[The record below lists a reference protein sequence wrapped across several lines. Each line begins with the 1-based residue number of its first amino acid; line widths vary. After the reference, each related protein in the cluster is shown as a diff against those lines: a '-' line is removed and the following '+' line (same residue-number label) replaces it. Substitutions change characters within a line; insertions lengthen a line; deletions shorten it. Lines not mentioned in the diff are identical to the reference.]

1 MRTGTARISNPSTRF
16 LAGGLAASLAFVG
29 LFRLTWVEAHVLLPV
44 TLAQGRWADAL
55 FGAPAS
61 PVYISLACS
70 GTDVLA
76 LCLGAVLAY
85 PVAWRARLVGAAG
98 GATLILG
105 LNTLR
110 IGTLGQAVAS
120 PSWFT
125 PLHLYVW
132 PAALTLAVAGY
143 VFWWMRLADRAPL
156 VSRLAAR
163 PQPSRRFVLL
173 GGVFLFLFLAA
184 SPLYLESAGVLAIG
198 AVIAQTAAWLLAP
211 LGTGAYAEANVLL
224 TERGAF
230 LVTGACVATPLIPV
244 YLAAVG
250 AGARTGQRLAAGLLL
265 AIPLFFALGVARLLV
280 VALPASLVATP
291 VVLVHA
297 FHQIVLGAALLGAAA
312 WWRHGSRGMVVP
324 LLAGIAAGTAFGF
337 VMGPA
342 YTHALIALAGM
353 PPVDPQEAIAWL
365 PAFQVA
371 VFLAL
376 WVAASGRAGGRLLF
390 AGLAVLA
397 VSHVAGLLMLQALA
411 SPLDLTVAARG
422 WAVAGPV
429 LLGAAMVRHGPAPR

>member
-1 MRTGTARISNPSTRF
+1 MSTDIVRHPTDARRF
-16 LAGGLAASLAFVG
+16 ALHAVLGSLALFG

-55 FGAPAS
+55 VGVPAS

-110 IGTLGQAVAS
+110 IGTLGQAVAA

-125 PLHLYVW
+125 LLHLYVW
-132 PAALTLAVAGY
+132 PAALTLAVAAY
-143 VFWWMRLADRAPL
+143 VYWWMRVADRAPVL
-156 VSRLAAR
+156 SPLAVL
-163 PQPSRRFVLL
+163 PKPSRRFVLL
-173 GGVFLFLFLAA
+173 GSAFLVLFLASA
-184 SPLYLESAGVLAIG
+184 PLYLDSAGVLAIG

-211 LGTGAYAEANVLL
+211 LGTGAYAEANVLV
-224 TERGAF
+224 TGRGAF

-250 AGARTGQRLAAGLLL
+250 AFARAGRQLAAGLVL

-280 VALPASLVATP
+280 VAVPASLVDTP
-291 VVLVHA
+291 LTLVHGFHQVVLGGVM
-297 FHQIVLGAALLGAAA
+297 VGVAA
-312 WWRHGSRGMVVP
+312 WWRHGGRGLTAPM
-324 LLAGIAAGTAFGF
+324 LAGMAAGTTFAFLI
-337 VMGPA
+337 GPA
-342 YTHALIALAGM
+342 YTDALRVLGGM
-353 PPVDPQEAIAWL
+353 PPIDPQHAIAWL
-365 PAFQVA
+365 PAFQMA
-371 VFLAL
+371 LFLAM
-376 WVAASGRAGGRLLF
+376 WVATSGHVSLRWLL
-390 AGLAVLA
+390 AGLAALA
-397 VSHVAGLLMLQALA
+397 VSHVAGLLVLQALGGA
-411 SPLDLTVAARG
+411 TDLTVAARG

-429 LLGAAMVRHGPAPR
+429 LLGAALVHHARAPR

>member
-1 MRTGTARISNPSTRF
+1 VLTDIIRHPTDARRF
-16 LAGGLAASLAFVG
+16 ALHAVAGSLALFG

-55 FGAPAS
+55 VGAPAS

-85 PVAWRARLVGAAG
+85 PVAWRARLIGAAG
-98 GATLILG
+98 GATLVLG

-125 PLHLYVW
+125 MLHLYVW

-143 VFWWMRLADRAPL
+143 VYWWMRLADRAPL
-156 VSRLAAR
+156 VSRLTALPR
-163 PQPSRRFVLL
+163 PSRRFVLL
-173 GGVFLFLFLAA
+173 GGAFLFLFLAA
-184 SPLYLESAGVLAIG
+184 SPLYLESAAVLAVG
-198 AVIAQTAAWLLAP
+198 GLIAQTAAWLLAP
-211 LGTGAYAEANVLL
+211 LGTGAYAEANVLM
-224 TERGAF
+224 TGRGAF

-250 AGARTGQRLAAGLLL
+250 AYAPTGRRLAAGLLL
-265 AIPLFFALGVARLLV
+265 AIPLFLALGVARLLV
-280 VALPASLVATP
+280 VAVPASLVATP
-291 VVLVHA
+291 LVLVHA
-297 FHQIVLGAALLGAAA
+297 FHQVVLGAVMVGVAA
-312 WWRHGSRGMVVP
+312 WWRHGSRGLAAP

-337 VMGPA
+337 LIGPA
-342 YTHALIALAGM
+342 YTDALGALAGM

-365 PAFQVA
+365 PAFQIA
-371 VFLAL
+371 LFLAM
-376 WVAASGRAGGRLLF
+376 WVAASDRVGGRLLL

-397 VSHVAGLLMLQALA
+397 VSHVAGLLVLQALA
-411 SPLDLTVAARG
+411 SPADMTVAARA

-429 LLGAAMVRHGPAPR
+429 LLGAAMVHHVRAPR